1 MARRPD
7 LIYMRLW
14 GAAGYVHS
22 NSHAYEKLGPRANK
36 YIFIRY
42 SDESKGYVMLGEQP
56 DGTIT
61 KIESRDVIFLEG
73 RFSKKKDI
81 DDIDRFFK

>member
-1 MARRPD
+1 MFT
-7 LIYMRLW
+7 
-14 GAAGYVHS
+14 AAPIDIG
-22 NSHAYEKLGPRANK
+22 NLTLEQINT
-36 YIFIRY
+36 Y
-42 SDESKGYVMLGEQP
+42 SLDTLMTSKGYVMLGEQP